1 MGGKSDIFSL
11 IIWTGSDWKLF
22 TEYKYNYTKF
32 KFTDSSFKATY
43 SSHGIYVRSLFSFLN
58 KRYF

>member
-32 KFTDSSFKATY
+32 KFTDSLFKATY
-43 SSHGIYVRSLFSFLN
+43 SSHGIYGGLSFH
-58 KRYF
+58 F